1 MGFDI
6 RPSLKM
12 KQEYNYIR
20 MSQSL
25 REKLGVIT
33 GQRLQLRGKE
43 ELILEIRS
51 SLKREDDVAY
61 VSPVNFKRIKGPPVV
76 EFEILEVTL
85 GCDPEFFV
93 IYKNRLVSAAT
104 YLPYSGQI
112 GCDGTLGELR
122 PSYGRHE
129 RQVIANLKNLIP
141 QIPRKMKRSS
151 WARTMPR
158 DGSQFQLEAH
168 SFYAQ
173 LPAGFHVHLGI
184 PPEILNTRKDF
195 NRMAMNHIVQCL
207 DWYVGVPLVPLETNH
222 QRRLGGAQYG
232 KPGDYRPSN
241 LTLEY
246 RVPGAFYLRSPALA
260 EGLLGMCLLITE
272 NIVSRLKVASGN
284 FVDLHRLTKP
294 DLQAVMPIPEPDEIR
309 GTLLDRDLKVAKKH
323 LGAIHKQ
330 FSELATYD
338 KHQDGVENFF
348 RLVETGKRPT
358 ADLLHNWKGQ
368 S

>member
-6 RPSLKM
+6 QPSSKM
-12 KQEYNYIR
+12 RREYNYIR

-25 REKLGVIT
+25 REKLGVVT

-43 ELILEIRS
+43 ELILEIRGTIELKGDTAYI
-51 SLKREDDVAY
+51 SLA
-61 VSPVNFKRIKGPPVV
+61 NFKKIKDTSAV
-76 EFEILEVTL
+76 EFKILEVTL

-93 IYKNRLVSAAT
+93 VHKNRLVNAAT
-104 YLPYSGQI
+104 YLPFSGQI
-112 GCDGTLGELR
+112 GSDGTLGELR

-129 RQVIANLKNLIP
+129 RQVVANLRRLIP
-141 QIPRKMKRSS
+141 QIPKEM
-151 WARTMPR
+151 
-158 DGSQFQLEAH
+158 GELFQLEAH

-184 PPEILNTRKDF
+184 PPEILNTRRDF
-195 NRMAMNHIVQCL
+195 NRMAMNHIVQSL
-207 DWYVGVPLVPLETNH
+207 DWYVGVPLIPLETNH
-222 QRRLGGAQYG
+222 RRRLGGTQYG

-260 EGLLGMCLLITE
+260 EGLLGTCLLVAE
-272 NIVSRLKVASGN
+272 NIVSQLKVASGN
-284 FVDLHRLTKP
+284 FVDLHKLTKS
-294 DLQAVMPIPEPDEIR
+294 DLQTVMPIPEPDKIR
-309 GTLLDRDLKVAKKH
+309 ETLLDRDPKIARKH
-323 LGAIHKQ
+323 LGAIHKRL
-330 FSELATYD
+330 SELTTYG
-338 KHQDGVENFF
+338 KHQNGIETFF